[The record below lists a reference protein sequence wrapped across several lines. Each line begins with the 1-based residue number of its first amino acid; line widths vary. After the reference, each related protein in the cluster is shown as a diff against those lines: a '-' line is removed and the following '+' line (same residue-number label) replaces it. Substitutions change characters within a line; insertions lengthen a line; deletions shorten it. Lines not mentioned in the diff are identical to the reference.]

1 MDQVCSSKQS
11 EVLNFGFDLASVALL
26 KPKTSQILTCAFL
39 LVSDSMDVKHGQQK
53 IIANSASQPCLYNLF
68 TQTIISCVDF
78 KRSSF
83 FVQFNTEF
91 FSRAVNVKH
100 G

>member
-1 MDQVCSSKQS
+1 MVCSSKQS
-11 EVLNFGFDLASVALL
+11 EVLNFGFNLASVDLL
-26 KPKTSQILTCAFL
+26 KPKTSQILTHSCSSL
-39 LVSDSMDVKHGQQK
+39 TPWMSNMVNKKLYQ
-53 IIANSASQPCLYNLF
+53 IQPHSRVYNLF